1 MVFMKKSYPNYQD
14 KMYLAERKL
23 SKEDKK
29 KLNDYLAYCRL
40 TAGEDKVLQRRR
52 FVIQFRDV
60 AQVPYKK
67 FNKIIIEGVYLLIKN
82 SDREIIGK
90 NEAIKNLKRFV
101 NWMFEDMNL
110 TKNLKTIYLKNGVNS
125 KKINSD
131 TLIKD
136 KEIEALVRACRSLKE
151 KAMITLCIECALRPQ
166 ELLSLTWSDAKIN
179 EEEGIGDLKVYS
191 NKIKETRVIPFK
203 TSIIHLL
210 RWRDEYQFVD
220 RKQDDLIFPNPSDR
234 NKKLCRPYLSDLFRR
249 LCRRAGI
256 RHIFPYLA
264 RHSKL
269 TEIYK
274 NCPEQVASA
283 YAGHSANM
291 GAVYTHLNNQDIK
304 EKILERIYN
313 IKEPTIE
320 ERKKFEK
327 EMKQMQIKFVEHQ
340 KRLVEIEK
348 KESKRLKSDEILNAL
363 TKDPESLKLLA
374 TALGK
379 LGLVDRLMKI

>member
-1 MVFMKKSYPNYQD
+1 MVFMKKSYPNYLD

-23 SKEDKK
+23 NAEDKNILK
-29 KLNDYLAYCRL
+29 RYLDYCRL
-40 TAGEDKVLQRRR
+40 TAGEDKVQQRRR
-52 FVIQFRDV
+52 YVIQFRDV
-60 AQVPYKK
+60 AQISFRK
-67 FNKIIIEGVYLLIKN
+67 FNKKIIEGIYLLIKN

-125 KKINSD
+125 KKINPD

-136 KEIEALVRACRSLKE
+136 KEIESLVRTCNSLKE
-151 KAMITLCIECALRPQ
+151 KAMITLFIECALRPQ
-166 ELLSLTWSDAKIN
+166 ELLSLKWKDIKIN
-179 EEEGIGDLKVYS
+179 EDVGELKVYS
-191 NKIKETRVIPFK
+191 NKVKETRIIPFK
-203 TSIIHLL
+203 TSIIHIL
-210 RWRDEYQFVD
+210 RWKDEYQFID
-220 RKQDDLIFPNPSDR
+220 RREEDLVFPNPSDR

-249 LCRRAGI
+249 LCNRAGI

-269 TEIYK
+269 TKIYK

-304 EKILERIYN
+304 EIILERIYD

-327 EMKQMQIKFVEHQ
+327 EMKQVKKE
-340 KRLVEIEK
+340 LVEVQGKLVELDAIRK
-348 KESKRLKSDEILNAL
+348 KSDEILNVL
-363 TKDPESLKLLA
+363 TNNPEGLRLFAK
-374 TALGK
+374 ALGK
-379 LGLVDRLMKI
+379 LGLVDRLLKI